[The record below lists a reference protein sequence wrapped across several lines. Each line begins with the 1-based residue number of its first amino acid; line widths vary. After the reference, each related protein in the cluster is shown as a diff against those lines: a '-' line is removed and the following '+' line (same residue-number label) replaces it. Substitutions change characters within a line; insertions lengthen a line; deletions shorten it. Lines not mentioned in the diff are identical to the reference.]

1 MISEQDVYRSA
12 SIMLR
17 DRKPGD
23 ALMQAAEMVEVCRDR
38 RDTEGRN
45 NWILITLAIQELVYE
60 RQSPGTRGAA

>member
-23 ALMQAAEMVEVCRDR
+23 ALLQAAEMVEACRDR

-60 RQSPGTRGAA
+60 RQSPGNRGVA

>member
-23 ALMQAAEMVEVCRDR
+23 ALMQAAEMVEACRDR
-38 RDTEGRN
+38 HDTEGRN

-60 RQSPGTRGAA
+60 RKRPSDRGAA

>member
-23 ALMQAAEMVEVCRDR
+23 ALMQAAEMVEACRDR

-60 RQSPGTRGAA
+60 RQSPNNRGAA

>member
-1 MISEQDVYRSA
+1 MISEQDVYRRA

-23 ALMQAAEMVEVCRDR
+23 ALMQAAEMVEACRDR

-60 RQSPGTRGAA
+60 RQSPSSRGAA